1 MVQANYTTKREKGKH
16 LTYIER
22 GKIEI
27 LLRMN
32 IKKGLLQKRLELVKE
47 YYTEK

>member
-1 MVQANYTTKREKGKH
+1 MGQVNYTTKREKGKY
-16 LTYIER
+16 LTHIER

-32 IKKGLLQKRLELVKE
+32 IKKGLLQKRLELVNE
-47 YYTEK
+47 DSTEK

>member
-1 MVQANYTTKREKGKH
+1 MVQANYTIKREKDKH

-27 LLRMN
+27 LLR
-32 IKKGLLQKRLELVKE
+32 I
-47 YYTEK
+47 

>member
-1 MVQANYTTKREKGKH
+1 MVRVNYTTKREKGKH

-27 LLRMN
+27 LLRIN
-32 IKKGLLQKRLELVKE
+32 KKKGYCKRDQNQ
-47 YYTEK
+47 